1 MQAELVRYE
10 EKERVAY
17 LTLNRPEKRNAFS
30 PELVTTLTELLTRAR
45 DTESV
50 RAVVLRAEGKAF
62 CAGADLA
69 YLQSLQE
76 NSFEENV
83 ADSQHLRRMF
93 ELLYTF
99 PKLTIA
105 QVQGHAIAGG
115 CGLASACDF
124 IFSVPDAKFGY
135 TEVRIGFV
143 PAIVMKLLQEKVGG
157 AQAKR
162 LLLTGE
168 LFPASALVGM
178 GLVTETVAPEGL
190 AAHVES
196 FVQQTIKSTAPDSI
210 QLTKEMFR
218 RTPYLSLP
226 EALDYA
232 AEVNARSRSTES
244 CKRGIAA
251 FLNKEKIEW

>member
-30 PELVTTLTELLTRAR
+30 PELVTTLTALLTRAR
-45 DTESV
+45 DTKNV

-168 LFPASALVGM
+168 LFPASALVGT
-178 GLVTETVAPEGL
+178 GLVTETVAPEAL
-190 AAHVES
+190 AAHVEG